1 MTLARFVFAACVS
14 VFACSSVFADGSLS
28 DRLGKLFGKFDGN
41 SAQEEEILDPD
52 VAFVLSADAPDAKT
66 VVLRWEI
73 ADGYYLY
80 RDNFR
85 FSINTAGITPGTALL
100 PPGKQKLDPDFGD
113 VEIYY
118 HAAEIKL
125 PLIRQTAEEQEINLA
140 VTYQGCKEDVICYPP
155 VNKIIPLFLPPSIA
169 SVDTGVPMT
178 AAVTS
183 GKPGVV
189 SRQDAISNSLK
200 NDDVFANMLVFLGF
214 GLLLAFT
221 PCIFPMIPILSG
233 IIVGHGH
240 KLTSG
245 RAFMLSLFYVLA
257 MALTYAILGMIA
269 GSFAF
274 NLQAASQN
282 VWVIIS
288 FSGVFVFLAL
298 SMFGFYELQ
307 LPGSWQTR
315 LAELGN
321 RQQHGS
327 LIGAVVM
334 GVLSAIIVGPCVAP
348 PLAGAL
354 IYISQTGDA
363 LLGGGA
369 LFALGLGMG
378 LPLLVIG
385 TSAGQLLPRAG
396 VWMETIK
403 KIFGV
408 VMLGV
413 AIWLLERVLPGP
425 AVLMLWSVLIVVTAL
440 YMGALDTLSPG
451 ATWQKLWKG
460 IGIVMLVY
468 GVILIVGA
476 ASGAQD
482 MFRPLQDVAY
492 QSAKAGELSFEK
504 IKTVDDL
511 DRMLADAEWK
521 NQPVMLDFYA
531 DWCITCKE
539 MEKYTFSD
547 PVVHAALQD
556 VKLLK
561 ADVTANDASDQEL
574 MKRFGI
580 IGPPAILFFIRG
592 AEQRDY
598 RLVGFVQSGD
608 FVEHIKQVSAQ

>member
-1 MTLARFVFAACVS
+1 
-14 VFACSSVFADGSLS
+14 
-28 DRLGKLFGKFDGN
+28 
-41 SAQEEEILDPD
+41 
-52 VAFVLSADAPDAKT
+52 
-66 VVLRWEI
+66 
-73 ADGYYLY
+73 
-80 RDNFR
+80 
-85 FSINTAGITPGTALL
+85 
-100 PPGKQKLDPDFGD
+100 
-113 VEIYY
+113 
-118 HAAEIKL
+118 
-125 PLIRQTAEEQEINLA
+125 
-140 VTYQGCKEDVICYPP
+140 
-155 VNKIIPLFLPPSIA
+155 
-169 SVDTGVPMT
+169 
-178 AAVTS
+178 
-183 GKPGVV
+183 
-189 SRQDAISNSLK
+189 
-200 NDDVFANMLVFLGF
+200 
-214 GLLLAFT
+214 
-221 PCIFPMIPILSG
+221 
-233 IIVGHGH
+233 
-240 KLTSG
+240 
-245 RAFMLSLFYVLA
+245 
-257 MALTYAILGMIA
+257 MIA